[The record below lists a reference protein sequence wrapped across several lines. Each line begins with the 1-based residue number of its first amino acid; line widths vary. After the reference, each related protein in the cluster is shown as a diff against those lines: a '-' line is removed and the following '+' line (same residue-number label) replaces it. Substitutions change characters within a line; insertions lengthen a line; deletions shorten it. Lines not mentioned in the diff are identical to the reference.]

1 MSLLTLTDIKKTYTV
16 DKGVDQTVLKGINLS
31 FEAGEF
37 VSILGE
43 SGCGKST
50 LMNIIG
56 GMDSQYAGQV
66 SVHWKSRQEAPG
78 FIRGEE

>member
-1 MSLLTLTDIKKTYTV
+1 MILMYLVLTNIKKDY
-16 DKGVDQTVLKGINLS
+16 KYGKEKQKVLRGINLS
-31 FEAGEF
+31 FERGEF

-56 GMDSQYAGQV
+56 GMDSDYDGDV
-66 SVHWKSRQEAPG
+66 IVNG
-78 FIRGEE
+78 